1 MSAQPNY
8 FRLGLFVILG
18 FALIL
23 GSLLVFGGGQM
34 FRPKAYAETYVNGS
48 VQGVDIGSQVKF
60 RGVQIGRVVE
70 IDFAFNRY
78 DKNNLDQSQNSV
90 VLVMEIDREIAPGIF
105 DPGARAALEKNISE
119 GLRVRIEPQ
128 GITGLNYL
136 DFGYVDPLRFP
147 VLVVSWKPDNFYI
160 PYAPGEI
167 TNVLDSINNI
177 MREVEKF
184 NLQGFSENAV
194 SLLENLNKS
203 VVEAH
208 IGEIST
214 QLKTLLSEFT
224 TAIEAAN
231 VAGVS
236 ADAQKLL
243 LGLDESNTKLEEL
256 LTGLARSNA
265 SLEKILKNVE
275 PSTRLNSSEVQAIV
289 TNSAEIT
296 QNLLQLS
303 QEVKKRPS
311 LLLWGT
317 PKTENSA
324 EPERE
329 PSAERTPPSRSIPT
343 GNPARR

>member
-18 FALIL
+18 IMLIL
-23 GSLLVFGGGQM
+23 GGLLVFGGGQM

-48 VQGVDIGSQVKF
+48 VQGVDIGSGVKF

-78 DKNNLDQSQNSV
+78 DKDNLDQAQNYV
-90 VLVMEIDREIAPGIF
+90 VLIMEIDREIAPGIF
-105 DPGARAALEKNISE
+105 NPAAKEALEQNIAE

-136 DFGYVDPLRFP
+136 DFGYIDPERFP
-147 VLVVSWKPDNFYI
+147 ALQVAWKPEFFYI

-203 VVEAH
+203 VVEAQ
-208 IGEIST
+208 IGEISN

-224 TAIEAAN
+224 AAIEAAN
-231 VAGVS
+231 VDALS
-236 ADAQKLL
+236 TDAQKLL
-243 LGLDESNTKLEEL
+243 TGLDESNTKLDAL
-256 LTGLARSNA
+256 LSGLTRSNA
-265 SLEKILKNVE
+265 SLEKILKNIE
-275 PSTRLNSSEVQAIV
+275 PSTRLDSSEIKAIV
-289 TNSAEIT
+289 ANSAEIT
-296 QNLLQLS
+296 ENLLLLS

-311 LLLWGT
+311 LLLWGS
-317 PKTENSA
+317 PKPDKADRSEDSS
-324 EPERE
+324 EPERA
-329 PSAERTPPSRSIPT
+329 PASRSIPT

>member
-18 FALIL
+18 GALIL
-23 GSLLVFGGGQM
+23 GGLLVFGGGQM
-34 FRPKAYAETYVNGS
+34 FRPKVFTETYVNGS
-48 VQGVDIGSQVKF
+48 VQGVDIGSGVKF

-78 DKNNLDQSQNSV
+78 DEKNLDQAKNYV
-90 VLVMEIDREIAPGIF
+90 VIIMEIDREVAPGIF
-105 DPGARAALEKNISE
+105 NPSAKEALEKNISE

-128 GITGLNYL
+128 GITGLNFL
-136 DFGYVDPLRFP
+136 DFGYVDPKRFP
-147 VLVVSWKPDNFYI
+147 VLAVSWEPEHFYI

-167 TNVLDSINNI
+167 TNFLDSINNI

-194 SLLENLNKS
+194 LLLENLNKS
-203 VVEAH
+203 VVEAQ
-208 IGEIST
+208 IGEISN
-214 QLKTLLSEFT
+214 QLKTLLSEFS
-224 TAIEAAN
+224 TAVEAAN
-231 VAGVS
+231 VGAVS

-243 LGLDESNTKLEEL
+243 SGLDDSNAKLETL
-256 LTGLARSNA
+256 LVGLAQSNA
-265 SLEKILKNVE
+265 SLEKILKNIE
-275 PSTRLNSSEVQAIV
+275 PSTRLNPADVQAIV

-296 QNLLQLS
+296 QNLLKLS
-303 QEVKKRPS
+303 QEVQQRPS

-317 PKTENSA
+317 PKPND
-324 EPERE
+324 PERE
-329 PSAERTPPSRSIPT
+329 AQPSGTPSSRSLPT

>member
-8 FRLGLFVILG
+8 FRLGLFVVLG
-18 FALIL
+18 VALIL
-23 GSLLVFGGGQM
+23 GGLLVFGGGQM

-48 VQGVDIGSQVKF
+48 VQGVDIGSGVKF

-78 DKNNLDQSQNSV
+78 DKDNLDQAKNYV
-90 VLVMEIDREIAPGIF
+90 VLVMEIDREVAPGIF
-105 DPGARAALEKNISE
+105 DPSARAALEQNIKE

-136 DFGYVDPLRFP
+136 DFGYVDPERFP
-147 VLVVSWKPDNFYI
+147 VLQVSWVPDNFYM

-208 IGEIST
+208 IGEISN
-214 QLKTLLSEFT
+214 QLKALLSEFT
-224 TAIEAAN
+224 SAIDAAN
-231 VAGVS
+231 VPAVS

-243 LGLDESNTKLEEL
+243 LGLDQSNTKLEEL
-256 LTGLARSNA
+256 LVGLARSNA
-265 SLEKILKNVE
+265 SLEKILKNIE

-296 QNLLQLS
+296 ENLLQLS

-311 LLLWGT
+311 LLLWGK
-317 PKTENSA
+317 PKTDGSRET
-324 EPERE
+324 ERGPHE
-329 PSAERTPPSRSIPT
+329 QVTPRERSIPT

>member
-1 MSAQPNY
+1 MSARPNY

-18 FALIL
+18 FAMII
-23 GSLLVFGGGQM
+23 GALLVFGGGQM

-48 VQGVDIGSQVKF
+48 VQGVDIGSGVKF

-78 DKNNLDQSQNSV
+78 DKANLDQAQNYV
-90 VLVMEIDREIAPGIF
+90 VLVMEIDREVAPGIF
-105 DPGARAALEKNISE
+105 DPSAKEALEKNIVE

-136 DFGYVDPLRFP
+136 DFGYIDPKRFP
-147 VLVVSWKPDNFYI
+147 VLSVSWKPENFYI

-203 VVEAH
+203 VVEAQ

-231 VAGVS
+231 VGAVS
-236 ADAQKLL
+236 EDAQKLL
-243 LGLDESNTKLEEL
+243 TGLDESNTKLEAL

-265 SLEKILKNVE
+265 SLEKILKNIE
-275 PSTRLNSSEVQAIV
+275 PSTRLDSSEIQAIV
-289 TNSAEIT
+289 ANSAEIT
-296 QNLLQLS
+296 TNLLQLS

-311 LLLWGT
+311 LLLWGS
-317 PKTENSA
+317 PKPA
-324 EPERE
+324 ETDSSDKPEKIPATRPV
-329 PSAERTPPSRSIPT
+329 PS